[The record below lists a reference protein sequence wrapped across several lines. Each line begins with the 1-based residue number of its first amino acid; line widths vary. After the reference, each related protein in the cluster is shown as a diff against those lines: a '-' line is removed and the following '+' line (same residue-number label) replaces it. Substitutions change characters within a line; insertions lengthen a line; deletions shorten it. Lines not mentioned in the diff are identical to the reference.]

1 MTLGASI
8 RSARE
13 AVGISLENLSATTN
27 IRVGL
32 LTEIEA
38 NNFEHC
44 GGDIYARGHLRTLAS
59 VLGGDAI
66 DWIAQFDEEHA
77 ATKRNIHEM
86 LVENNV
92 AKVPHEKKTLS
103 WKVPASISLLV
114 IVVVAI
120 VQIVVTNTQQPNP
133 IATPSISASASAS
146 VSPTESAT
154 VEASVS
160 PTPVVSGVSLKVEA
174 TRGSSQVDFVV
185 DGKHLYKGPL
195 LQGDFKEFTG
205 EKSISIYFSN
215 PAGLD
220 VTLNGTL
227 LSPLGGEN
235 QEVRRTFR
243 AQ

>member
-1 MTLGASI
+1 MTLGATI

-13 AVGISLENLSATTN
+13 AVGITREDLSATTN

-59 VLGGDAI
+59 VLGGDANA
-66 DWIAQFDEEHA
+66 WIAQFDEEHA

-86 LVENNV
+86 LIENNV

-120 VQIVVTNTQQPNP
+120 VQIVVTNTQQPDLV
-133 IATPSISASASAS
+133 ATPSVSASA
-146 VSPTESAT
+146 SPTESAS
-154 VEASVS
+154 VEASAS
-160 PTPVVSGVSLKVEA
+160 PIPAVAGVSLKVVA
-174 TRGSSQVDFVV
+174 ARGSSQVDFVV

-195 LQGDFKEFTG
+195 LQGDLKEFTG
-205 EKSISIYFSN
+205 VKSISIYFSN